1 MITTDII
8 QAGNSTHQDVDKLMI
23 ELQSKR
29 INDEINDTLIFVE
42 HPEIVTIGRRG
53 MLDNL
58 QAPAG
63 FESSSV
69 DRGGGLTW
77 HGPGQL
83 VGYPIFRWKEESVRT
98 VITTIEEWILASLLK
113 FDIQG
118 NRDEKMQGVW
128 FKGYKIASIGLA
140 FSKWVSR
147 HGFDINLNTPEGRI
161 EAVEGCGLPLGKH
174 TSLSKFGYNISV
186 KEMEMAL
193 IETIP
198 LVLGREVNQ
207 TTLLEQEAN

>member
-1 MITTDII
+1 MISIEII
-8 QAGNSTHQDVDKLMI
+8 QAGSSTHQEIDSLMI
-23 ELQSKR
+23 SLQEKR
-29 INDEINDTLIFVE
+29 IKNEIEDTLIFVE

-58 QAPAG
+58 EAPEG
-63 FESSSV
+63 FASSSV

-98 VITTIEEWILASLLK
+98 VITTIEEWILSSLSK
-113 FDIQG
+113 FG
-118 NRDEKMQGVW
+118 VEGKRDKTMQGVW
-128 FKGYKIASIGLA
+128 FNGYKVASIGLA

-147 HGFDINLNTPEGRI
+147 HGFDINLDTPEGRI
-161 EAVEGCGLPLGKH
+161 ESVEGCGLPLGKH

-186 KEMEMAL
+186 KEMQMAL
-193 IETIP
+193 IETMPNI
-198 LVLGREVNQ
+198 LGRVVSK
-207 TTLLEQEAN
+207 TTILENH

>member
-58 QAPAG
+58 QAPDD

-98 VITTIEEWILASLLK
+98 VITTIEEWILTSLSKL
-113 FDIQG
+113 G
-118 NRDEKMQGVW
+118 VAGSRDEAMQGVW
-128 FKGYKIASIGLA
+128 FKGHKIASIGLA

-147 HGFDINLNTPEGRI
+147 HGFDINLDTPEGRI
-161 EAVEGCGLPLGKH
+161 EAVEGCGLPTGKH
-174 TSLSKFGYNISV
+174 TSLSKFGYNIS
-186 KEMEMAL
+186 
-193 IETIP
+193 IEDMQISLLENMP
-198 LVLGREVNQ
+198 KVLGRSTGKI
-207 TTLLEQEAN
+207 TTLETL

>member
-1 MITTDII
+1 VITTDII

-29 INDEINDTLIFVE
+29 ISDEINDTLIFVE

-58 QAPAG
+58 QAPDD

-98 VITTIEEWILASLLK
+98 VITTIEEWILTSLSK
-113 FDIQG
+113 FGITG
-118 NRDEKMQGVW
+118 SRDEAMQGVW
-128 FKGYKIASIGLA
+128 FENHKIASIGLA

-147 HGFDINLNTPEGRI
+147 HGFDINLDTPEGRI

-174 TSLSKFGYNISV
+174 TSLSKFGYNIS
-186 KEMEMAL
+186 
-193 IETIP
+193 IEDMQSSLLENMP
-198 LVLGREVNQ
+198 KVLGRDIGKI
-207 TTLLEQEAN
+207 TTLETL

>member
-8 QAGNSTHQDVDKLMI
+8 QANNSTHQEIDKLMT
-23 ELQSKR
+23 ELQQKR
-29 INDEINDTLIFVE
+29 MDDEIIDTLIFVE

-58 QAPAG
+58 QAPEG
-63 FESSSV
+63 FDSSSV

-98 VITTIEEWILASLLK
+98 VITTLEEWILISLSK
-113 FDIQG
+113 FKVKG
-118 NRDEKMQGVW
+118 NRDEAMQGVW
-128 FKGYKIASIGLA
+128 FNGYKIASIGLA

-147 HGFDINLNTPEGRI
+147 HGFDINLDTPEGRI
-161 EAVEGCGLPLGKH
+161 ESVEGCGLPVGKH
-174 TSLSKFGYNISV
+174 TSLSKLGYQISIE
-186 KEMEMAL
+186 EMQNSLLENMP
-193 IETIP
+193 TI
-198 LVLGREVNQ
+198 LGRSIGKV
-207 TTLLEQEAN
+207 TTLENL

>member
-63 FESSSV
+63 FDSSNV

-98 VITTIEEWILASLLK
+98 VITTIEEWILTSLSK
-113 FDIQG
+113 FG
-118 NRDEKMQGVW
+118 VVGGRDEAMQGVW
-128 FKGYKIASIGLA
+128 FEGHKIASIGLA

-147 HGFDINLNTPEGRI
+147 HGFDINLDTPEGRI

-174 TSLSKFGYNISV
+174 TSLSKFGYNIS
-186 KEMEMAL
+186 
-193 IETIP
+193 IEDMQSSLLENMP
-198 LVLGREVNQ
+198 KVLGRKVGK
-207 TTLLEQEAN
+207 TTILEIP

>member
-58 QAPAG
+58 QAPDD

-83 VGYPIFRWKEESVRT
+83 VGYPIFRWKEESVRI
-98 VITTIEEWILASLLK
+98 VITTIEEWILTSLSK
-113 FDIQG
+113 FGITG
-118 NRDEKMQGVW
+118 SRDEAMQGVW
-128 FKGYKIASIGLA
+128 FENHKIASIGLA

-147 HGFDINLNTPEGRI
+147 HGFDINLDTPEGRI

-174 TSLSKFGYNISV
+174 TSLSKFGYNIS
-186 KEMEMAL
+186 
-193 IETIP
+193 IEDMQSSLLENMP
-198 LVLGREVNQ
+198 KVLGRNIGKI
-207 TTLLEQEAN
+207 TTLETL

>member
-58 QAPAG
+58 QAPDD

-98 VITTIEEWILASLLK
+98 VIRTIEEWILLSLSK
-113 FDIQG
+113 FG
-118 NRDEKMQGVW
+118 VAGSRDEAMQGVW
-128 FKGYKIASIGLA
+128 FKNHKIASIGLA

-147 HGFDINLNTPEGRI
+147 HGFDINLDTPEGRI

-174 TSLSKFGYNISV
+174 TSLSKFGYNIS
-186 KEMEMAL
+186 
-193 IETIP
+193 IEDMQSSLLENMP
-198 LVLGREVNQ
+198 KVLGRNIGKI
-207 TTLLEQEAN
+207 TTLETL

>member
-23 ELQSKR
+23 ELQSRR

-58 QAPAG
+58 QAPDD

-83 VGYPIFRWKEESVRT
+83 VGYPIFQWKEESVRK
-98 VITTIEEWILASLLK
+98 VITTIEEWIIQSLSV
-113 FDIQG
+113 FGVTGVRNQS
-118 NRDEKMQGVW
+118 MQGVW
-128 FKGYKIASIGLA
+128 FKDYKVASIGLA

-147 HGFDINLNTPEGRI
+147 HGFDINLATPEGRI
-161 EAVEGCGLPLGKH
+161 ESVEGCGLPLGKH
-174 TSLSKFGYNISV
+174 TSLAKFGYNISI
-186 KEMEMAL
+186 KEMQDAL
-193 IETIP
+193 ISKMPEI
-198 LVLGREVNQ
+198 LGRKVNKIINLE
-207 TTLLEQEAN
+207 TL